1 MEEDKIAC
9 LLREIAAE
17 NKQFKGL
24 IVQAAKL
31 NAQSKDITAGFH
43 LGIER
48 SKEFVEAL
56 KWKNSRF
63 LRVKL

>member
-56 KWKNSRF
+56 K
-63 LRVKL
+63 